1 MVQENTNTC
10 KLFFLLSGD
19 SLTSDTNHNKRTS
32 IHLHVL
38 TRQNKTKERL
48 TLHCSSILEL
58 ERILQIIWNMKILTS
73 HIKKV
78 NSKDT
83 KQLSQEPSTNWR
95 RILVSNFFIPVSF
108 YTPVIQE
115 RLFPYDL
122 IPEKKN
128 RVFSKIWKWSILYR
142 VGSQK
147 YVTNKITYL

>member
-58 ERILQIIWNMKILTS
+58 ERTLQIICNMKILTS

-78 NSKDT
+78 NSKYT

-95 RILVSNFFIPVSF
+95 RILVSNFFYPSFFLYTCYPRTTFPLWSHPRKEKSSFFQDMEMINTLQSWVSE
-108 YTPVIQE
+108 ICH
-115 RLFPYDL
+115 
-122 IPEKKN
+122 
-128 RVFSKIWKWSILYR
+128 
-142 VGSQK
+142 
-147 YVTNKITYL
+147 